1 MCKTF
6 REGFPSFA
14 VFFCES
20 GQCNGKMCGGDAPV
34 PARVDWPVG
43 WKIASRKMAFQRHG
57 GMEGAHG
64 AALAVAE
71 GRKRAVYYERLRRR
85 PRVRNRQ
92 ALDRRV
98 AATRSSARPLA
109 CSASCSALGGPHP
122 DPGLVQAVV
131 RLVKRGCETRLLP
144 LCSGIYRRGAME
156 TSAKNFL
163 GCHSSLTTFGPL
175 RCSEPGVECACFY
188 AEFVRKNNL

>member
-1 MCKTF
+1 MGRCAVVTPLSPHVSTGRLGGRLHLGRWHFKDMEAWRAPTVL
-6 REGFPSFA
+6 PSPSQKAASALSTMSAFGEDHA
-14 VFFCES
+14 CETGRRWTDES
-20 GQCNGKMCGGDAPV
+20 L
-34 PARVDWPVG
+34 R
-43 WKIASRKMAFQRHG
+43 
-57 GMEGAHG
+57 
-64 AALAVAE
+64 LVAQL
-71 GRKRAVYYERLRRR
+71 VRLRAL
-85 PRVRNRQ
+85 Q
-92 ALDRRV
+92 A
-98 AATRSSARPLA
+98 APLWGA
-109 CSASCSALGGPHP
+109 PHP

-188 AEFVRKNNL
+188 AEFVRKKNL